1 MPQSLKRQAAMQSI
15 SQLPAVSEF
24 KPKRSASDLVYQGM
38 TIAAMLWLLVS
49 LCGF

>member
-1 MPQSLKRQAAMQSI
+1 MQSI
-15 SQLPAVSEF
+15 SQIPAASESGEGKPARLVSDF
-24 KPKRSASDLVYQGM
+24 VYQGM

>member
-1 MPQSLKRQAAMQSI
+1 MQSI
-15 SQLPAVSEF
+15 PQIPAASVVSEARP
-24 KPKRSASDLVYQGM
+24 KPPASDLVYQAM